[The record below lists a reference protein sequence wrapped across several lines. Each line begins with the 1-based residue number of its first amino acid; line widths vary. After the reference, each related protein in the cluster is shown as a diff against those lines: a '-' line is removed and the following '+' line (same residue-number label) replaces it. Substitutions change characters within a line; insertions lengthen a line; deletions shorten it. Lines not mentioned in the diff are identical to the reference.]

1 MWRRIFVVQI
11 QTGKHVVDRAGHTD
25 YTRQH
30 EQDYTEYKDSSS
42 GLVGNLRLFYEC
54 NVDRI

>member
-1 MWRRIFVVQI
+1 MVQI
-11 QTGKHVVDRAGHTD
+11 KTEKHVVDRAGHTD

-30 EQDYTEYKDSSS
+30 EQDYTEYKESSS